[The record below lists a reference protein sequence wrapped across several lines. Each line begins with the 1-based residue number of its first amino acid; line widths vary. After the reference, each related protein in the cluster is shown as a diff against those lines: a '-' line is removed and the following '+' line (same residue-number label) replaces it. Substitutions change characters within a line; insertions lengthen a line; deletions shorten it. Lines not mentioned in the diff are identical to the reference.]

1 MAAIDA
7 GRVAGSRDRW
17 YNNPLIRSI
26 TIQIVLVVAVVA
38 FVGWIYHNTTTNL
51 HDRGIAT
58 GFGFLGQRSGFD
70 ISTFLP
76 TTSDSTYGYMLLA
89 GLLDTIV
96 VSLLS
101 IVIATILGLI
111 VGISRLSSNWLI
123 RTIATIYV
131 EFFRNIPPLIVILF
145 WYLAVIAALPNIRD
159 AIPYPRAA
167 GTAEF

>member
-76 TTSDSTYGYMLLA
+76 TTSD
-89 GLLDTIV
+89 
-96 VSLLS
+96 
-101 IVIATILGLI
+101 IATILGLI
-111 VGISRLSSNWLI
+111 V
-123 RTIATIYV
+123 
-131 EFFRNIPPLIVILF
+131 
-145 WYLAVIAALPNIRD
+145 
-159 AIPYPRAA
+159 
-167 GTAEF
+167 